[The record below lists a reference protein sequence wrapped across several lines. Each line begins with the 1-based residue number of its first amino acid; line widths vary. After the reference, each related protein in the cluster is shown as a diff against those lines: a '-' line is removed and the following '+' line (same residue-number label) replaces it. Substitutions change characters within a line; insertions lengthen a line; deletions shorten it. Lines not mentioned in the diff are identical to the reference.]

1 MSLLSNRSLQ
11 VHIGTRSV
19 RGSLRATWAPH
30 KALARSHHEFAT
42 ADDVITERD
51 PEGTAEKP
59 YSAALDA
66 VLSELWGRTARLR
79 PRLRVVMGDARVHF
93 DVVHGNY
100 GETSDRQLQSIAG
113 ACMAEIFGQ
122 AALTQMVRWQL
133 LPDRRHLL
141 MSGIDR
147 SDLAALEQIARRHG
161 LRLDSL
167 QADFCVQ
174 WNHYAG
180 VLPAADSV
188 FATCHDGYTTVAYA
202 CAGAISALSCGPC
215 LAADDAQ
222 AAGGPGSPT
231 VDQRVD
237 RLLASLGKDMGTV
250 ARYMLVTGT
259 PESIP
264 SGSRWRSFE
273 LREGPG

>member
-1 MSLLSNRSLQ
+1 VSLLSNRSLQ
-11 VHIGTRSV
+11 VHIGMRSV
-19 RGSLRATWAPH
+19 RGSLRSTWAPN
-30 KALARSHHEFAT
+30 KALARSRHEFAA
-42 ADDVITERD
+42 ADDGITERD
-51 PEGTAEKP
+51 PEGAIEKP
-59 YSAALDA
+59 YTAALDA
-66 VLSELWGRTARLR
+66 VLSELWGRTARHR

-100 GETSDRQLQSIAG
+100 GETSDRQLQSIAS
-113 ACMAEIFGQ
+113 ACMTEIFGE
-122 AALTQMVRWQL
+122 AASTQTVRWQL

-141 MSGIDR
+141 MSSIDR
-147 SDLAALEQIARRHG
+147 SDLAALEQVTRRHG
-161 LRLDSL
+161 LQLDSL
-167 QADFCVQ
+167 QADFCIQ

-188 FATCHDGYTTVAYA
+188 FATCHDGYATVAFA

-222 AAGGPGSPT
+222 AAGSSGGPT

-237 RLLASLGKDMGTV
+237 RLLASLGIDMGAV

-273 LREGPG
+273 QREGPG